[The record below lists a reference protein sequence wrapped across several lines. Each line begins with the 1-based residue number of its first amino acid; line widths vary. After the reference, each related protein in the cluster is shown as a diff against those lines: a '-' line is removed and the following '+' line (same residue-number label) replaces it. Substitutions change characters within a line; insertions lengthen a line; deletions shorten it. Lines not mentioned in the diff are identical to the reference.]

1 MFTTSPSTRAARWA
15 IGCIIVVY
23 ILLAVAYSLTSPI
36 YEPTDE
42 LRHVRYVRHISVYHR
57 LPVQRTE
64 GPRAQ
69 SHHPPLYYALGA
81 LLTGWVEVEQDVY
94 YEPSLNPYWGY
105 HYWEVGQDNKNQYV
119 HSADERFP
127 FRGIA
132 LVVHLLRW
140 MTVLMGL
147 GVVWITYRLGL
158 TVCPDHPW
166 VAVGAAGLVAFD
178 PQFLYLSGAVNN
190 DILAALVGT
199 ATLWVCVHLVRTG
212 PVRRTDIVL
221 GVLYGLALL
230 TKLHLAALA
239 VVIALAYLLA
249 VCPTRDGRAL
259 LRGGVTILGLAAL
272 IAGWWFWRNY
282 TLYDDPTGMRKV
294 NELWAGRPASEN
306 WWAIRQG
313 LPYLWSSLWGRFGY
327 GQIPMPAAVYWG
339 IGGGVIIA
347 LIGHLLPRRRVVSLG
362 PLFLLV
368 ITPLVFLVVVCYYI
382 LIQPAGAMGRF
393 LFPALPAFA
402 LLLILGIRRFLPT
415 NSSWDWAAVIIPT
428 VGMLLLALYALLG
441 VLIPAIAPPAPLTP
455 ADVAAIPHPME
466 VQFDDLARLRGYDVT
481 PTAARPGEVVSVT
494 LYWETLT
501 RSPLDYAVF
510 VHLLS
515 DTDTMIAQRDTY
527 PGLGRYPTTAWE
539 PGVIFADTYRLS
551 IPATAY
557 APDRGNVRVGLYL
570 PDGPRLTTLD
580 GQDTVSLAAVEIL
593 PRPGPYPN
601 PLDFNFADLFTLRGY
616 ALDRRV
622 ALPGETLHLTLY
634 WETRQPATTNYRIF
648 AHILGIENQVW
659 ANSDVWPTPPTTQWQ
674 PGAIVTQTHDLTIGL
689 TTPPG
694 GYTLEIGIY
703 EPEGDRLPILA
714 PDGHWLDNRA
724 LLGTIRVGE
733 K

>member
-1 MFTTSPSTRAARWA
+1 MSTALSPIRATRLA
-15 IGCIIVVY
+15 IGCILTLYVS
-23 ILLAVAYSLTSPI
+23 LAIAYSLASPL

-42 LRHVRYVRHISVYHR
+42 LRHVRYVRHIAVYHE
-57 LPVQRTE
+57 LPVQQAE

-81 LLTGWVEVEQDVY
+81 LLTGWVKVEQDVY
-94 YEPSLNPYWGY
+94 YEPPLNPYWGY
-105 HYWEVGQDNKNQYV
+105 HYWEVGQDNKNQYIHGV
-119 HSADERFP
+119 DERFP
-127 FRGIA
+127 FRGIV

-147 GVVWITYRLGL
+147 GVVWMTYRLGL
-158 TVCPDHPW
+158 AVCPDHPW

-190 DILAALVGT
+190 DILAALVGA
-199 ATLWVCVHLVRTG
+199 ATLWACVRLVRTG
-212 PVRRTDIVL
+212 PTRRADAVL

-239 VVIALAYLLA
+239 PIIALAYLLA
-249 VCPTRDGRAL
+249 VWPARDGRAL
-259 LRGGVTILGLAAL
+259 LRGGVTVAGLSVL

-282 TLYDDPTGMRKV
+282 ALYGDPTGMRKV

-327 GQIPMPAAVYWG
+327 GQIPLPAAVYRG
-339 IGGGVIIA
+339 IGSGVLIA
-347 LIGHLLPRRRVVSLG
+347 LGGHLLPRRRMVSRG
-362 PLFLLV
+362 PLSLLV
-368 ITPLVFLVVVCYYI
+368 VTPLVFLAVVCYYI

-402 LLLILGIRRFLPT
+402 LLLVLGSRRFLPAR
-415 NSSWDWAAVIIPT
+415 SSWGWVAAVVPT
-428 VGMLLLALYALLG
+428 AGMLALALYALFG
-441 VLIPAIAPPAPLTP
+441 VLIPASTPPAPLTP
-455 ADVAAIPHPME
+455 TEVAAIPHPMA
-466 VQFDDLARLRGYDVT
+466 VRFDDLAHLRGYDVT
-481 PTAARPGEVVSVT
+481 PTTVRPGEVVSVT
-494 LYWETLT
+494 LYWEALA
-501 RSPLDYAVF
+501 RAPLDYAVF

-539 PGVIFADTYRLS
+539 PGDIFADTYRLS

-557 APDRGNVRVGLYL
+557 APDRGTVRVGLYL
-570 PDGPRLTTLD
+570 PDGPRLTTRD
-580 GQDTVSLAAVEIL
+580 GQDTISLAVVEIL
-593 PRPGPYPN
+593 PHPGPFPN
-601 PLDFNFADLFTLRGY
+601 PLDLNFADLFTLRGY

-622 ALPGETLHLTLY
+622 ALPGETLRLTLY
-634 WETRQPATTNYRIF
+634 WEVRQPVTTDYRVF
-648 AHILGIENQVW
+648 AHVLGVENQVW
-659 ANSDVWPTPPTTQWQ
+659 ANSDIWPTPPTTQWQ
-674 PGAIVTQTHDLTIGL
+674 AGVIITQTHDLTIGL
-689 TTPPG
+689 TTPPD

-703 EPEGDRLPILA
+703 EPESGRLPILA

-724 LLGTIRVGE
+724 LLGTIRVRE
-733 K
+733 E